1 MGVRELK
8 TVLAPENPF
17 LIGKYPDR
25 PAPAHVLNGFVAAWG
40 GFSQKGGDVCRLI
53 ASNDPP
59 PEFVFL
65 RGAEWARDPRKLAA
79 LRRDL
84 SVVLSPDR
92 RVWKDKGSPAIV
104 HARLATSDPS
114 DDGLGPLLW
123 EVVRRHGPPECEEQ
137 LSAVFLPADAQDPVT
152 GCALILI
159 EGVGGPRTRR
169 IEIRESAWFGSSGTP
184 AGKILARRLT
194 ECLLQLTRPR
204 QDAQRLLQIQHFG
217 RGLYFAG
224 VLATLMG
231 PLAAER
237 KGQVNTMDEIHPLVV
252 WCDTPPGPSDHPMV
266 MAATRSFQRIV
277 DQNRAALVKSLAEA
291 LGQQPLPRHL
301 PRSQRRTVALQARL
315 IEAGIPKERVD
326 GVIEGLCEDAGV
338 EAKGENPAD
347 RGWCDRVVE
356 SEYSAER
363 LTRGFRTMGR
373 KIGFIGPDRGAG
385 APRFL
390 CETPLLG
397 TLVAG
402 LCPAGGTEFAAF
414 VDLARQR
421 LGLVFGCGTQDDLV
435 ERLGLW
441 EGAGVGRRLL
451 RENQEALRQRL
462 IRAGLAR
469 EYSDGHTEV
478 LNGA

>member
-1 MGVRELK
+1 MGLREIKAL
-8 TVLAPENPF
+8 LGPENPF
-17 LIGKYPDR
+17 LLGRYPDR
-25 PAPAHVLNGFVAAWG
+25 PAPAHVLNGFVAAWF

-59 PEFVFL
+59 PEFAFL
-65 RGAEWARDPRKLAA
+65 QSAEWARDRRKLAG

-84 SVVLSPDR
+84 SVVLNPDR
-92 RVWKDKGSPAIV
+92 RVWKDKGSPTIV
-104 HARLATSDPS
+104 HAKLATSDPS

-123 EVVRRHGPPECEEQ
+123 EVVRRYAGSEYEVRLAEM
-137 LSAVFLPADAQDPVT
+137 FLPTEAQDPVT
-152 GCALILI
+152 ASALILA
-159 EGVGGPRTRR
+159 EGAQGTKTRHT
-169 IEIRESAWFGSSGTP
+169 EVRENVWFGSPGTP
-184 AGKILARRLT
+184 AGKLLARRLT
-194 ECLLQLTRPR
+194 EFLSQLTRPR

-224 VLATLMG
+224 VLAVLMG
-231 PLAAER
+231 PLAAQR
-237 KGQVNTMDEIHPLVV
+237 RSQVNTIDEIHPVVV
-252 WCDTPPGPSDHPMV
+252 WCDIPPGASNHPMV
-266 MAATRSFQRIV
+266 MASTRSFQRIV
-277 DQNRAALVKSLAEA
+277 EQNRAALVKALAEA
-291 LGQQPLPRHL
+291 LSKQPLPRHL
-301 PRSQRRTVALQARL
+301 PRTQRRTVALQARL
-315 IEAGIPKERVD
+315 VGAGVPKERVD
-326 GVIEGLCEDAGV
+326 VMIERLCEDAQV
-338 EAKGENPAD
+338 EATGENPAD
-347 RGWCDRVVE
+347 RAWCDRVIE
-356 SEYSAER
+356 SEYSAEK

-402 LCPAGGTEFAAF
+402 LCPPGGTEFTAF
-414 VDLARQR
+414 VDLVRER
-421 LGLVFGCGTQDDLV
+421 LGLVFGCGTRDDLV

-451 RENQEALRQRL
+451 LENQEALRQRL